1 MMEREDCCLGMFF
14 GILVHDSYEVGFL
27 NLLGFCFVLPARQ
40 SVLGDWFAVL
50 GSKLF
55 RESFRTYI
63 CLEYCIHSCI
73 CLFFLFVS
81 GNVTEGVE
89 WEEEENC
96 GAAMH
101 KTQSIYCLC
110 RELQFQLSEKD
121 FAWRLIRCWYVC
133 CNSLLNHELWMMNVL
148 LLFLLSCAG
157 CRDVLWH
164 DFLFRYF
171 IVVERMCKLL
181 M

>member
-1 MMEREDCCLGMFF
+1 MYL
-14 GILVHDSYEVGFL
+14 Y
-27 NLLGFCFVLPARQ
+27 
-40 SVLGDWFAVL
+40 
-50 GSKLF
+50 LF
-55 RESFRTYI
+55 RILHTQ
-63 CLEYCIHSCI
+63 LH
-73 CLFFLFVS
+73 LFIVLFVS

-110 RELQFQLSEKD
+110 QELQFQLSEKD
-121 FAWRLIRCWYVC
+121 FAWRLVGCWYVC

-157 CRDVLWH
+157 CRDVL
-164 DFLFRYF
+164 
-171 IVVERMCKLL
+171 
-181 M
+181 